1 MTADTA
7 TATDTATAADTA
19 TTARNTE
26 AVGSSGPRTSTH
38 PRPTRPAPGRPA
50 TGRPPG
56 PVASTPPPGTT
67 RGAGAGDLLSF
78 SPRLPPET
86 ATVRTA
92 ASTVPT
98 VSRTSRRRRPAPG
111 TSGAPQQQPPP
122 SPARTAATVV
132 TAAAEVLMGSRPV
145 DHLARW
151 TTPALFRALSR
162 RAGLA
167 SRVLGPGGR
176 RARPRTRSVRT
187 QATLRGA
194 CEATV
199 LIEDGERVRAAAAR
213 LEPLH
218 GQWVLTNLEIA

>member
-1 MTADTA
+1 M
-7 TATDTATAADTA
+7 
-19 TTARNTE
+19 
-26 AVGSSGPRTSTH
+26 
-38 PRPTRPAPGRPA
+38 
-50 TGRPPG
+50 
-56 PVASTPPPGTT
+56 
-67 RGAGAGDLLSF
+67 
-78 SPRLPPET
+78 
-86 ATVRTA
+86 
-92 ASTVPT
+92 
-98 VSRTSRRRRPAPG
+98 
-111 TSGAPQQQPPP
+111 
-122 SPARTAATVV
+122 V

-167 SRVLGPGGR
+167 SRVLGPGRR

-187 QATLRGA
+187 QATLHGA

>member
-1 MTADTA
+1 MA
-7 TATDTATAADTA
+7 TDTA
-19 TTARNTE
+19 TTARKAD
-26 AVGSSGPRTSTH
+26 AVGPSGPRTSTH
-38 PRPTRPAPGRPA
+38 PRPTRPTPGRPA

-56 PVASTPPPGTT
+56 TVASTPPPGTT
-67 RGAGAGDLLSF
+67 RGTRAGDLLSF

-86 ATVRTA
+86 TTMRTA

-98 VSRTSRRRRPAPG
+98 VSRTPRRRRPTPG
-111 TSGAPQQQPPP
+111 TTGAPQQQPPP

-167 SRVLGPGGR
+167 SRVLGPGRR

-187 QATLRGA
+187 QATLHGA